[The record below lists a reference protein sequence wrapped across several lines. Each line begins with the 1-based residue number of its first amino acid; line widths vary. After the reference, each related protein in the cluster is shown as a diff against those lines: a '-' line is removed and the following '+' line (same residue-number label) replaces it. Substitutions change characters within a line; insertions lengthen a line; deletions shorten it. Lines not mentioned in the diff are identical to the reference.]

1 MRRFAIPLVAL
12 LLVTSVL
19 AVPPA
24 AATTQ
29 TATYEPC
36 EYPITL
42 TDATGEEITLEER
55 PDRVTTTNPSAAQTM
70 WEIGGESQV
79 VGLTR
84 YAMYLDGAD
93 ERVDVS
99 ADFGVDVEKVAG
111 TEPDLVLA
119 PNASAGDVEALR
131 EAGLTVYHL
140 PAATHVND
148 IREKTTTIGALT
160 GNCEGAAEANAWMD
174 ANVDAVSGATEGVE
188 QPRVLHPLGG
198 GYVVGDETF
207 INSMLDIAGADNVAA
222 ANHTGYV
229 QLSDEVVL
237 QLDPEVLVLTN
248 EMASLVTEEPY
259 ASTTAGAENNTVL
272 LQTPYL
278 HQAAPRSVVVTTHNA
293 TEQLHPDRYSQDL
306 YVPRSDVSV
315 EPVDTE
321 TPTVTSTPTETN
333 GQSTPAA
340 TGTETETS
348 APGFGVVV
356 ALVALVGG
364 VVLATRRQ

>member
-12 LLVTSVL
+12 VLVVSVL
-19 AVPPA
+19 AVPSA

-84 YAMYLDGAD
+84 NAMYLDGAD
-93 ERVDVS
+93 ERTDVS
-99 ADFGVDVEKVAG
+99 ADFGVDAEKVAG

-119 PNASAGDVEALR
+119 PNASAGDVESLR
-131 EAGLTVYHL
+131 EAGLTVYHF
-140 PAATHVND
+140 PEATDIDD
-148 IREKTTTIGALT
+148 IRAKTTTIGKLT

-174 ANVDAVSGATEGVE
+174 ANVDAVAGSTADAER
-188 QPRVLHPLGG
+188 PRALHPLGG

-207 INSMLDIAGADNVAA
+207 INSMLDLAGADNVAA
-222 ANHTGYV
+222 ADHTGYV

-237 QLDPEVLVLTN
+237 QLDPEVLVLTR
-248 EMASLVTEEPY
+248 EQASLVTEEPY
-259 ASTTAGAENNTVL
+259 ASTTAGTENNTVL
-272 LQTPYL
+272 LRTQYL
-278 HQAAPRSVVVTTHNA
+278 HQPAPRSVVFTAHNA
-293 TEQLHPDRYSQDL
+293 TEQLHPDRYDQDL
-306 YVPRSDVSV
+306 YVPRSTVSV
-315 EPVDTE
+315 EPVDAG
-321 TPTVTSTPTETN
+321 TPTATATPDDAD
-333 GQSTPAA
+333 GQPTTAA
-340 TGTETETS
+340 TDTQTETS

-356 ALVALVGG
+356 ALVALVAS